1 MPKKIEFEL
10 YFHGQPTRVEAPC
23 LVGFDII
30 NKESKIFGI
39 IFVKKTIMELESL
52 YMAIGQSI
60 CLPLSIFMDG
70 ELRESKLV
78 EFYEDVSRVV
88 FIFKSEN
95 DSKDKNEVKGIDLNN
110 FYPDEKLNE
119 KLGFQEN
126 INSPLIVLN
135 RSNNLYYLSLNSL
148 NESSGQNDF
157 WQDFILIRG
166 NLDVLVE
173 DKTGEKLF
181 DALSSYAG
189 FRFKQQE
196 NILEKIPEKDF
207 ETILDVL
214 NSNSN
219 KIVNTENEK

>member
-119 KLGFQEN
+119 KLGFQKN

-166 NLDVLVE
+166 NLDVLTE

-189 FRFKQQE
+189 FRFKQE
-196 NILEKIPEKDF
+196 RNILEKIPEKDF

-219 KIVNTENEK
+219 NKNMENKK

>member
-1 MPKKIEFEL
+1 MPQKIEFEL

-30 NKESKIFGI
+30 DKESKIFGI

-60 CLPLSIFMDG
+60 CLPLSIFVDG

-95 DSKDKNEVKGIDLNN
+95 DSKDKNEVKEIDLNN

-148 NESSGQNDF
+148 NESSGQNNF

-196 NILEKIPEKDF
+196 NIIEKIPEKDF

-214 NSNSN
+214 NYSPN
-219 KIVNTENEK
+219 KENMENEK

>member
-30 NKESKIFGI
+30 DKESKIFGI

-95 DSKDKNEVKGIDLNN
+95 DSKNKNEVKGIDLNN

-219 KIVNTENEK
+219 KSNMENEK

>member
-30 NKESKIFGI
+30 DKESKIFGI

-60 CLPLSIFMDG
+60 CLPLSIFVDG

-148 NESSGQNDF
+148 NESSGQNYF

-219 KIVNTENEK
+219 KTNTENEK

>member
-1 MPKKIEFEL
+1 MSQKVEFEL

-30 NKESKIFGI
+30 DKESKLFGI

-60 CLPLSIFMDG
+60 CLPLSIFVDG

-135 RSNNLYYLSLNSL
+135 RSNNLYYLSFNSL
-148 NESSGQNDF
+148 NESSGQNNF

-166 NLDVLVE
+166 SLDVLVE

-219 KIVNTENEK
+219 KVNTENEK

>member
-30 NKESKIFGI
+30 DKESKIFGI

-60 CLPLSIFMDG
+60 CLPLSIFVDG

-119 KLGFQEN
+119 KLGFQEH

-135 RSNNLYYLSLNSL
+135 RSNNLYYLSFNSL
-148 NESSGQNDF
+148 NESSGQNNF

-219 KIVNTENEK
+219 KSNMENEK

>member
-1 MPKKIEFEL
+1 MPQKIEFEL

-23 LVGFDII
+23 LLGFDII
-30 NKESKIFGI
+30 DKESKIFGI

-95 DSKDKNEVKGIDLNN
+95 DNKDKDEIKEIDLNN
-110 FYPDEKLNE
+110 FYPDKKLNE

-219 KIVNTENEK
+219 KTNTENEK

>member
-1 MPKKIEFEL
+1 MPQKIEFEL

-23 LVGFDII
+23 LVGFDILD
-30 NKESKIFGI
+30 KESKIFGI

-60 CLPLSIFMDG
+60 CLPLSIFVDG

-135 RSNNLYYLSLNSL
+135 RSNNLYYLSFNSL
-148 NESSGQNDF
+148 NESSGQNNF

-219 KIVNTENEK
+219 KVNTENEK

>member
-30 NKESKIFGI
+30 DKESKIFGI

-52 YMAIGQSI
+52 YVAIGQSI
-60 CLPLSIFMDG
+60 CLPLSIFVDG

-148 NESSGQNDF
+148 NESSGQNNF

-219 KIVNTENEK
+219 KVNTENEK

>member
-30 NKESKIFGI
+30 DKESKIFGI

-60 CLPLSIFMDG
+60 CLPLSIFVDG

-148 NESSGQNDF
+148 NESSGQNNF

-219 KIVNTENEK
+219 KVNTENEK

>member
-1 MPKKIEFEL
+1 MPKEIEFEL

-30 NKESKIFGI
+30 DKESKIFGI

-60 CLPLSIFMDG
+60 CLPLSIFVDG

-219 KIVNTENEK
+219 KTNTENEK

>member
-1 MPKKIEFEL
+1 MPQKIEFEL

-23 LVGFDII
+23 LLGFDII
-30 NKESKIFGI
+30 DKESKIFGI

-60 CLPLSIFMDG
+60 CLPLSIFIDG

-88 FIFKSEN
+88 FVFKSEN
-95 DSKDKNEVKGIDLNN
+95 DNKDKKEIKEIDLNN
-110 FYPDEKLNE
+110 FYPNE
-119 KLGFQEN
+119 KFNEALGFQEN
-126 INSPLIVLN
+126 INSPLIVFD

-148 NESSGQNDF
+148 NESSGQNNL

-173 DKTGEKLF
+173 DKSGEKLF
-181 DALSSYAG
+181 DALSSYVG

-196 NILEKIPEKDF
+196 NIVEKIPEKDF

-219 KIVNTENEK
+219 KVNMENKK

>member
-1 MPKKIEFEL
+1 MPQKIEFEL
-10 YFHGQPTRVEAPC
+10 YFHGQPTRVETPC
-23 LVGFDII
+23 LLGFDII
-30 NKESKIFGI
+30 DKESKIFGI

-60 CLPLSIFMDG
+60 CLPLSIFIDG

-88 FIFKSEN
+88 FVFKSEN

-196 NILEKIPEKDF
+196 NILETIPEKDF

-219 KIVNTENEK
+219 KVVNTENEK

>member
-1 MPKKIEFEL
+1 MPQKIEFEL

-23 LVGFDII
+23 LLGFDII
-30 NKESKIFGI
+30 DKESKIFGI

-60 CLPLSIFMDG
+60 CLSLSVFIDG

-148 NESSGQNDF
+148 NESSGQNNF

-219 KIVNTENEK
+219 KTNTENEK

>member
-219 KIVNTENEK
+219 KSNTENEK

>member
-1 MPKKIEFEL
+1 MPQKIEFEL

-23 LVGFDII
+23 LLGFDII
-30 NKESKIFGI
+30 DKESKIFGI

-95 DSKDKNEVKGIDLNN
+95 DSKDKDEIKEIDLNN

-219 KIVNTENEK
+219 KSNMENEK

>member
-23 LVGFDII
+23 LLGFDII

-95 DSKDKNEVKGIDLNN
+95 DSKNKNEVKGIDLNN

-219 KIVNTENEK
+219 KSNMENEK

>member
-1 MPKKIEFEL
+1 MSQKVEFEL

-30 NKESKIFGI
+30 DKESKLFGI

-60 CLPLSIFMDG
+60 CLPLSIFVDG

-88 FIFKSEN
+88 FIFKSDN
-95 DSKDKNEVKGIDLNN
+95 DEKVKKEVKGIDLNN

-219 KIVNTENEK
+219 KTNTENEK

>member
-10 YFHGQPTRVEAPC
+10 YFHGKPTRVEAPC

-30 NKESKIFGI
+30 DKESKIFGI
-39 IFVKKTIMELESL
+39 IFVKKIIMELESL

-95 DSKDKNEVKGIDLNN
+95 DSKVKNEVKGIDLNN

-148 NESSGQNDF
+148 NESSGQNNF

-196 NILEKIPEKDF
+196 NIIEKIPEKDF

-214 NSNSN
+214 NSNPN
-219 KIVNTENEK
+219 KVNMENEK

>member
-30 NKESKIFGI
+30 DKESKIFGI

-60 CLPLSIFMDG
+60 CLPLSIFVDG

-135 RSNNLYYLSLNSL
+135 RSNNLYYLSFNSL
-148 NESSGQNDF
+148 NESSGQNNF

-219 KIVNTENEK
+219 KTNTENEK

>member
-1 MPKKIEFEL
+1 MSQKVEFEL

-30 NKESKIFGI
+30 DKESKIFGI

-60 CLPLSIFMDG
+60 CLPLSIFIDG

-88 FIFKSEN
+88 FIFKSDN
-95 DSKDKNEVKGIDLNN
+95 DEKAKNEVKGIDLNN
-110 FYPDEKLNE
+110 FYPNEKFNE

-126 INSPLIVLN
+126 INSPLIVFD

-148 NESSGQNDF
+148 NETSGQNNL

-166 NLDVLVE
+166 NLDVLAE

-181 DALSSYAG
+181 DALSSYVG

-207 ETILDVL
+207 EIILDVL
-214 NSNSN
+214 NSDTN
-219 KIVNTENEK
+219 KVNMENKK

>member
-10 YFHGQPTRVEAPC
+10 YFHEQPTRVEAPC

-30 NKESKIFGI
+30 DKESKIFGI

-166 NLDVLVE
+166 NLDILVE

-214 NSNSN
+214 NSNPN
-219 KIVNTENEK
+219 KVNMENEK

>member
-1 MPKKIEFEL
+1 MPQKIEFEL

-23 LVGFDII
+23 LLGFDII
-30 NKESKIFGI
+30 DKESKIFGI
-39 IFVKKTIMELESL
+39 IFAKKTIMELESL

-60 CLPLSIFMDG
+60 CLPLSIFMNG

-88 FIFKSEN
+88 FIFKSES
-95 DSKDKNEVKGIDLNN
+95 DSKDKDEIKEIDLNN

-126 INSPLIVLN
+126 INSPLIVPN

-219 KIVNTENEK
+219 KVNTENEK

>member
-1 MPKKIEFEL
+1 MPQKIEFEL

-23 LVGFDII
+23 LLGFDII
-30 NKESKIFGI
+30 DKKSKIFGI

-60 CLPLSIFMDG
+60 CLPLSIFMNG

-88 FIFKSEN
+88 FIFKSES
-95 DSKDKNEVKGIDLNN
+95 DSKDKDEIKEIDLNN

-219 KIVNTENEK
+219 KSNMENEK

>member
-1 MPKKIEFEL
+1 MPQKIEFEL

-23 LVGFDII
+23 LLGFDII
-30 NKESKIFGI
+30 DKESKIFGI

-95 DSKDKNEVKGIDLNN
+95 DSKDKNEVKEIDLNN

-148 NESSGQNDF
+148 NESSGQNNF

-196 NILEKIPEKDF
+196 NIIEKIPEKDF

-214 NSNSN
+214 NYSPN
-219 KIVNTENEK
+219 KVNMENEK

>member
-166 NLDVLVE
+166 NLDILVE

-219 KIVNTENEK
+219 KVNTENEK

>member
-30 NKESKIFGI
+30 DKESKIFGI

-88 FIFKSEN
+88 FVFKSDN
-95 DSKDKNEVKGIDLNN
+95 DEKTKDEIKGIDLNN

-196 NILEKIPEKDF
+196 NIIEKIPEKDF

-219 KIVNTENEK
+219 KSNTENEK

>member
-10 YFHGQPTRVEAPC
+10 YFHGQPTKVEAPC
-23 LVGFDII
+23 LLGFDII

-95 DSKDKNEVKGIDLNN
+95 DSKNKNEVKGIDLNN

-219 KIVNTENEK
+219 KSNMENEK

>member
-1 MPKKIEFEL
+1 MPQKIEFEL

-23 LVGFDII
+23 LLGFDII
-30 NKESKIFGI
+30 DKESKIFGI

-196 NILEKIPEKDF
+196 NIIGKIPEKDF

-214 NSNSN
+214 NSNPN
-219 KIVNTENEK
+219 KVNMENEK

>member
-30 NKESKIFGI
+30 DKESKIFGI

-60 CLPLSIFMDG
+60 CLPLSIFVDG

-95 DSKDKNEVKGIDLNN
+95 DSKEKNEVKGIDLNN

-219 KIVNTENEK
+219 KSNTENEK

>member
-1 MPKKIEFEL
+1 MPQKIEFEL

-23 LVGFDII
+23 LLGFDII

-95 DSKDKNEVKGIDLNN
+95 DSKNKNEVKGIDLNN

-219 KIVNTENEK
+219 KSNMENEK

>member
-30 NKESKIFGI
+30 DKESKIFGI

-60 CLPLSIFMDG
+60 CLPLSIFVDG

-95 DSKDKNEVKGIDLNN
+95 DSKDKNEVKEIDLNN

-148 NESSGQNDF
+148 NESSGQNNF

-189 FRFKQQE
+189 FRLKQQE
-196 NILEKIPEKDF
+196 NIIEKIPEKDF

-214 NSNSN
+214 NYSPN
-219 KIVNTENEK
+219 KVNMENEK

>member
-30 NKESKIFGI
+30 DKESKIFGI

-166 NLDVLVE
+166 NLDILVE

-214 NSNSN
+214 NSNPN
-219 KIVNTENEK
+219 KVNMENEK

>member
-1 MPKKIEFEL
+1 MPQKIEFEL

-23 LVGFDII
+23 LLGFDII
-30 NKESKIFGI
+30 DKESKIFGI

-88 FIFKSEN
+88 FVFKSEN
-95 DSKDKNEVKGIDLNN
+95 DEKTKNGVKGIDLKN
-110 FYPDEKLNE
+110 FYPNEKFNK

-126 INSPLIVLN
+126 INSPLIVFD

-148 NESSGQNDF
+148 NETSGQNNF

-181 DALSSYAG
+181 DTLSSYAG

-196 NILEKIPEKDF
+196 NIIEKIPEKDF

-219 KIVNTENEK
+219 KSNMENEK

>member
-30 NKESKIFGI
+30 DKESKIFGI

-60 CLPLSIFMDG
+60 CLPLSIFVDG

-135 RSNNLYYLSLNSL
+135 RSNNLYYLSFNSL
-148 NESSGQNDF
+148 NESSGQNNF

-207 ETILDVL
+207 ETILGVL

-219 KIVNTENEK
+219 KVNTENEK

>member
-1 MPKKIEFEL
+1 MPQKIEFEL

-30 NKESKIFGI
+30 DKESKIFGI

-60 CLPLSIFMDG
+60 CLPLSIFVDG

-135 RSNNLYYLSLNSL
+135 RSNNLYYLSFNSL
-148 NESSGQNDF
+148 NESSGQNNF

-166 NLDVLVE
+166 NLDALVE

-219 KIVNTENEK
+219 KVNTENEK

>member
-135 RSNNLYYLSLNSL
+135 RSNNLYYLSFNSL
-148 NESSGQNDF
+148 NESSGQNNF

-219 KIVNTENEK
+219 KVNTENEK

>member
-30 NKESKIFGI
+30 DKESKIFGI

-60 CLPLSIFMDG
+60 CLSLSIFMDG

-95 DSKDKNEVKGIDLNN
+95 DSKDKDEIKEIDLNN

-119 KLGFQEN
+119 KLGFREN

-196 NILEKIPEKDF
+196 NILETIPEKDF

-219 KIVNTENEK
+219 KVVNTENEK

>member
-1 MPKKIEFEL
+1 MPQKIEFEL

-30 NKESKIFGI
+30 DKESKIFGI

-60 CLPLSIFMDG
+60 CLPLSIFVDG

-196 NILEKIPEKDF
+196 NIIEKIPEKDF

-214 NSNSN
+214 NSNLN
-219 KIVNTENEK
+219 KVNMENEK

>member
-30 NKESKIFGI
+30 DKESKIFGI

-60 CLPLSIFMDG
+60 CLPLSIFVDG

-148 NESSGQNDF
+148 NESSGQNNF

-219 KIVNTENEK
+219 KVNTENGK